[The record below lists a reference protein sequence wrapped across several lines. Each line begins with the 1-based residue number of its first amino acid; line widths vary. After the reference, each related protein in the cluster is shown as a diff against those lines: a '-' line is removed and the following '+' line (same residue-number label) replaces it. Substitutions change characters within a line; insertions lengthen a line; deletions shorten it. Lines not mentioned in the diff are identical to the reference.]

1 MSNYLENL
9 PIEILEYIHFL
20 VHKSRYKIVM
30 NSLVEKQYVKF
41 EVNMIANAVVEEIF
55 RHIIYN

>member
-9 PIEILEYIHFL
+9 PIEILEHIHFL

-30 NSLVEKQYVKF
+30 DSLVEKQYVKF
-41 EVNMIANAVVEEIF
+41 EVDMIANAIVVKIESSD
-55 RHIIYN
+55 

>member
-9 PIEILEYIHFL
+9 PIEILEHIYFL

-30 NSLVEKQYVKF
+30 HSLVEKQYIKF
-41 EVNMIANAVVEEIF
+41 EVDMIANAVVEELF
-55 RHIIYN
+55 RNFI